1 MEMELDEGYVVVR
14 PLSRI
19 EEEIGPKVLLV
30 ARVAERRRNPGDDSV
45 KLVLKDTTFSVHAY
59 VSPERLRVAGFA
71 VEANDVVR
79 VRGERRVS
87 SANKI
92 YVQVEHLERVESLT
106 EDDKKA
112 LFGGGRLPPEAV
124 DLRFK
129 RILDSIRKSDPS
141 LGELVE
147 EVLRSYAPEALRSRP
162 AGVRM
167 HHSSVGGLLEHTV
180 EVAELGRAIARKYSR
195 IYRIDEGVL
204 LAAAVLHDV
213 GKLKE
218 IREDHRIGLEG
229 RVLGHLAYGLMAVQ
243 SAVERIS
250 SRGGALPEERK
261 LLNLLHCLAS
271 HHGEVEKGALVRP
284 MTAEAIILHYAD
296 EVSAELSKREQA
308 WEAHLADRF
317 YDQSLADQE
326 GIYQGLERDRRY
338 WRFELERGEDL
349 AEEHKG

>member
-1 MEMELDEGYVVVR
+1 MELDEGYVVVR

-19 EEEIGPKVLLV
+19 EEEVGPKVSLV
-30 ARVAERRRNPGDDSV
+30 ARVADRRKSPGDDSLR
-45 KLVLKDTTFSVHAY
+45 LVLRDTTSSVHAY
-59 VSPERLRVAGFA
+59 VSIERLRSAGLS

-87 SANKI
+87 GANRI
-92 YVQVEHLERVESLT
+92 YVQVEHLERVETLT
-106 EDDKKA
+106 DEDKRA
-112 LFGGGRLPPEAV
+112 IFGEGRLPPEAV
-124 DLRFK
+124 EARF
-129 RILDSIRKSDPS
+129 RRTLEAIRRSDPL
-141 LGELVE
+141 LGDLVE
-147 EVLRSYAPEALRSRP
+147 EVLKSYAPEALRSRP

-180 EVAELGRAIARKYSR
+180 EVAELGRTIARKYSR
-195 IYRIDEGVL
+195 LYRIDEGVL

-218 IREDHRIGLEG
+218 IGEDHRIGLEG

-243 SAVERIS
+243 SAVDRIS

-271 HHGEVEKGALVRP
+271 HHGDVEKGALVRP

-296 EVSAELSKREQA
+296 EISAELSKREQA
-308 WEAHLADRF
+308 WEAHLAERS
-317 YDQSLADQE
+317 YDPSAAADQE
-326 GIYQGLERDRRY
+326 GVYQGLERERRY
-338 WRFELERGEDL
+338 WRFELERGERL
-349 AEEHKG
+349 AEEHKA